1 MKQLLPLFLILFS
14 LHLSHA
20 QDDVVTQDTFWTTG
34 GGIGFDAS
42 SLTLINPKI
51 GAGVNRI
58 GFGGLGN
65 LFANYKKAKMQWTNV
80 AAVQLGVQRLGPNEN
95 PFQKNLDVLRATSR
109 LGLKSKNEDIYYAA
123 ELDLQTILLTTYTGN
138 LLDGP
143 DEELLAKFL
152 SPLTLTFAPGIDYK
166 PNERWSFFLS
176 PAAYKMI
183 YVADDEIAA
192 LEVHGND
199 PGENTQINFG
209 ANARIIFT
217 DKFIDERLTYTSN
230 MSLFSNYLED
240 PQYVDVL
247 WTNNASYLIFKNLSF
262 DVLYEFFYD
271 KDVQVQK
278 DFNKDGIFQEG
289 EIGDGAAHTLAF
301 VLKYNVIF

>member
-1 MKQLLPLFLILFS
+1 MKHLLFFLFLCCCFGTVQ
-14 LHLSHA
+14 A
-20 QDDVVTQDTFWTTG
+20 QDDVVDQDTAWVTG

-42 SLTLINPKI
+42 SLTLFNPKI

-65 LFANYKKAKMQWTNV
+65 LFANYKQNRFQWTNV
-80 AAVQLGVQRLGPNEN
+80 AALQLGVQRLGSSEN

-109 LGLKSKNEDIYYAA
+109 AGLKSSREDIYYAA
-123 ELDLQTILLTTYTGN
+123 ELDIQTILLKTYTGN

-143 DEELLAKFL
+143 DDELLAKFL

-166 PNERWSFFLS
+166 PNENWSFFVS

-183 YVADDEIAA
+183 YVGDDQIAA
-192 LEVHGND
+192 LNVHGND

-209 ANARIIFT
+209 ANARIIYNN
-217 DKFIDERLTYTSN
+217 KYLNERLAYTSN
-230 MSLFSNYLED
+230 LSLFSNYLED
-240 PQYVDVL
+240 PQFIDVL
-247 WTNNASYLIFKNLSF
+247 WTNNASFLIVKNLSF
-262 DVLYEFFYD
+262 DVLYELFYD
-271 KDVQVQK
+271 KNVMVQK